1 MKPWQALLTK
11 ALAKVERKNKETLT
25 IASHWDEL

>member
-11 ALAKVERKNKETLT
+11 APSKKGKEEERDINNSFTLG
-25 IASHWDEL
+25 

>member
-11 ALAKVERKNKETLT
+11 APSKSEKEEQRDINNSFTLG
-25 IASHWDEL
+25 